1 MMLNDQKCWSSMMQ
15 TILGRLDC
23 SDPQVEE
30 IVAGEKI
37 DGYPTI
43 MVYKRGE
50 RIGEYHG
57 NRTERLATL
66 GPSFYCTPSYR
77 FPLY

>member
-1 MMLNDQKCWSSMMQ
+1 MQ

-57 NRTERLATL
+57 NRTER
-66 GPSFYCTPSYR
+66 
-77 FPLY
+77 

>member
-1 MMLNDQKCWSSMMQ
+1 MLLSSMMQ

-57 NRTERLATL
+57 NRTERLAIL
-66 GPSFYCTPSYR
+66 SARFHCTPR
-77 FPLY
+77 HWRP